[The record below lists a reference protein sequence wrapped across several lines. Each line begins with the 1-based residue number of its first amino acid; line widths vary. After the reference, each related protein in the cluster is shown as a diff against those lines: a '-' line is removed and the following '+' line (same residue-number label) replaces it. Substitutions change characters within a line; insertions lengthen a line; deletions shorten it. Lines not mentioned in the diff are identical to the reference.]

1 MKTVE
6 TAEQERLQVKQE
18 NIIKMPLGL
27 LGFEQIKKYVLLAN
41 PEEAPFMWLQM
52 LDNTNQGFVVVPP
65 SAVIPD
71 YAPDISAQDV
81 EFLGI
86 RSAADA
92 LVLNIV
98 TVRGGDA
105 TVNLKGPI
113 VVNRS
118 TLVAKQCIPVNVA
131 AFSLQHALAA
141 IPVAA

>member
-6 TAEQERLQVKQE
+6 IAEQERLQVKQE
-18 NIIKMPLGL
+18 NIIQMPLGL
-27 LGFEQIKKYVLLAN
+27 LGFEHIKKFVLLAN
-41 PEEAPFMWLQM
+41 PEEAPFLWLQM
-52 LDNTNQGFVVVPP
+52 LDNANQGFVVVPP
-65 SAVIPD
+65 SSVLPN
-71 YAPDISAQDV
+71 YAPDISSQDI

-86 RSAADA
+86 RAATDA

-98 TVRGGDA
+98 TVRGDEA

-113 VVNRS
+113 VVNRN

-131 AFSLQHALAA
+131 NFSLQQPLAA